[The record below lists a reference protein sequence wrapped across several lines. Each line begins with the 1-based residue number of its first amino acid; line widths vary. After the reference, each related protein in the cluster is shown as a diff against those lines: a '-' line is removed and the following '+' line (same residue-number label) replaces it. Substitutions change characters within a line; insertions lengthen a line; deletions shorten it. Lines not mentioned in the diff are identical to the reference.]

1 MNPPITGLCFMPM
14 TLASVA
20 GAIIALLMAAGL
32 IVLALAVSTWDSFAF
47 VISSMAVGEIG
58 FMLASVALT
67 IMAMSSLGD
76 EHAGLAA
83 GLVNTSNQLGGGLG
97 LGIVAA
103 VVAAAATKAEV
114 DATAALGFLTCLAFV
129 VLALILCATPALST
143 IFGRRV
149 NHAGV
154 E

>member
-20 GAIIALLMAAGL
+20 RAIIALLMAAGL

-103 VVAAAATKAEV
+103 VVARRKLRSTQLLHS
-114 DATAALGFLTCLAFV
+114 AALTRLGQ
-129 VLALILCATPALST
+129 
-143 IFGRRV
+143 
-149 NHAGV
+149 
-154 E
+154 